1 MRLGFDFLF
10 NKNDCFKYFLLL
22 SNQSSNAHKL
32 QHHPME
38 WFFQVLARYLL
49 VLIIKLS
56 ASSCVMSRSVF
67 NWKAR
72 QRYPA
77 LKVDRGVRIL
87 PRQSAEVKTTII
99 YWKLLLSLRL
109 LMRTLNQIL
118 GDVIESAINVVHIH
132 YYFLFFFFCL
142 FFQNSR
148 NNVSWFNITKIK
160 EDDYWKRKVL
170 QKTKGTVY
178 ACGQVLEIFPIL
190 YQSLFFFSS
199 SSFLVNC
206 YQVSF
211 NLKEGYCARLICE
224 LDCHVAWSHG
234 RKWEINRAMS
244 FT

>member
-32 QHHPME
+32 QHHQME
-38 WFFQVLARYLL
+38 WFFQVLARYPL

-99 YWKLLLSLRL
+99 Y
-109 LMRTLNQIL
+109 
-118 GDVIESAINVVHIH
+118 
-132 YYFLFFFFCL
+132 
-142 FFQNSR
+142 
-148 NNVSWFNITKIK
+148 
-160 EDDYWKRKVL
+160 
-170 QKTKGTVY
+170 
-178 ACGQVLEIFPIL
+178 
-190 YQSLFFFSS
+190 
-199 SSFLVNC
+199 
-206 YQVSF
+206 
-211 NLKEGYCARLICE
+211 
-224 LDCHVAWSHG
+224 
-234 RKWEINRAMS
+234 
-244 FT
+244 